1 MRRALAT
8 LLLVLWLPSAAAS
21 APLPA
26 GAYAG
31 RLEEAAALL
40 DEAERLAQQG
50 DETAARR
57 RIYAAADRL
66 SGVDAVWADAGDVEA
81 DLTDLMDS
89 LRGAA
94 EDPEAL
100 SRARGL
106 LAEHLHAAADLVE
119 AEPVHAPGARA
130 SLDRALA
137 QVAGQSLLDRARE
150 WVLGLFTRPLQG
162 KELGP
167 VPPSV
172 WWIGGAVGALALAW
186 AGFALYRGLT
196 GHGAGTEGTWR
207 EGRRTEPAR
216 PPTPAELLHAAQEA
230 ADRSDYLAAVRLS
243 HLALLQHLDGL
254 GIIRYQPAQTDREHE
269 RQLARRR
276 PDLVPALRSLH
287 DLLEGLLY
295 GGRPARADEFRQA
308 ESLVMQLW
316 REGDATS
323 GSAATPG
330 PSSSA

>member
-1 MRRALAT
+1 MRRALAAF
-8 LLLVLWLPSAAAS
+8 LLLLWLPWSAAS

-26 GAYAG
+26 TAYAV

-40 DEAERLAQQG
+40 GEAERLVRQG
-50 DETAARR
+50 DEAAARR
-57 RIYAAADRL
+57 RIYAAVDHL
-66 SGVDAVWADAGDVEA
+66 SGVNAVWADAGDVEA
-81 DLTDLMDS
+81 DLSDLMDA

-137 QVAGQSLLDRARE
+137 QVAGRSLLERARA
-150 WVLGLFTRPLQG
+150 WILDLFTRPLEG
-162 KELGP
+162 AELER
-167 VPPSV
+167 VPASV

-186 AGFALYRGLT
+186 AGYALYRGLA
-196 GHGAGTEGTWR
+196 GHGAGTEGTRR
-207 EGRRTEPAR
+207 EGRRAEPER
-216 PPTPAELLHAAQEA
+216 PPTPAELLQAAQEA
-230 ADRSDYLAAVRLS
+230 AGRSDYLTAVRLS

-254 GIIRYQPAQTDREHE
+254 GVIRYQPAQTNREHE

-308 ESLVMQLW
+308 ETLVMQLW

-323 GSAATPG
+323 ASAATPG